1 MYGMSTAKDRKYY
14 YGVKRV
20 LCGDKSQSELTL
32 ISPPPGT
39 CLTLSLEPTFG
50 LAFSLNSVLIV
61 SIFLSPPP
69 VLLEVPFLFGSGSGV
84 FKTKRFLEVLR
95 DFVDLFEG
103 VVLGGRDAVDFS
115 GLEETD
121 VGVLTGELGE
131 PGP

>member
-1 MYGMSTAKDRKYY
+1 M
-14 YGVKRV
+14 
-20 LCGDKSQSELTL
+20 
-32 ISPPPGT
+32 SPPPGT

-69 VLLEVPFLFGSGSGV
+69 GLTQLKIIVPFLFGSGSGV

-95 DFVDLFEG
+95 DFVDLFDG
-103 VVLGGRDAVDFS
+103 VVLGGRDAADFS

-131 PGP
+131 PENSDKKC